1 MENTNEKQKRELTQK
16 EGYEK
21 LEKAYGKLK
30 KNTGKKPAKNT
41 YLKNTEKIYTGKN
54 PRKLPTR
61 EKNPRKLPSFFASPS
76 RFSLLR

>member
-61 EKNPRKLPSFFASPS
+61 EKTHENYLA
-76 RFSLLR
+76 FSLHPLALVF